1 MKKLLFFFGF
11 LFFISFI
18 KSELTLNQELYFPE
32 GTQYLTYSFV
42 DAPNQLVYF
51 VDDLW
56 SMIEYTLEGKLY
68 KFNMSTLELIDS
80 LDLGIWGVGCGIFDN
95 ENNLAYFGSYD
106 SPSRISKVDLN
117 TFQVVGVLTLSTD
130 SDGFESAQIDIEN
143 QKAYF
148 LLSYPTQVIKIDL
161 NTFQQEGDPLEL
173 NDEDSWGLVIDLEN
187 NILYV
192 SGETE
197 NEDGYYSLIFKI
209 NLTDFTIIADL
220 DLSEYDVYGA
230 CQGFLGVSKEFL
242 YFGNYDYPF
251 LVVKID
257 VETFS
262 YDDALELEDYA
273 WCVAAAIDENE
284 NIGYF
289 VTEDPAIV
297 RVDLDSFSF
306 IDGEYLDGYSYSS
319 TASFDFQYNYSFIPL
334 AYAEI
339 IKFDLTEFQ
348 QETEFLEP
356 LFIRAQY
363 ILLDELNQ
371 TIYLLFESVEY
382 MIIAKVDI
390 ESFQMID
397 YVILDY
403 YDDIYVGDIDIQNG
417 FLYYFIDDSGL
428 LILKVDMFNLTNMEY
443 VSILPSGYVDDA
455 VYNPN
460 NNILYVSYYF
470 DLAEIPLFVILS
482 CPDLNILLA
491 IYIEGEIYNFQFDY
505 STGYIY
511 SYFEYWET
519 EEEEYYL
526 IKINPSNL
534 DIEDYINITS
544 YDISTMSLD
553 QANQRMYFGTEIE
566 LIKNQEEKLEDSMF
580 SEICS
585 IDLYY
590 MEMISCQEIS
600 GVYYFT
606 DSFIDG
612 DGNFGFF
619 FTEFYDYEIEEPIT
633 AVFQLDLI
641 QDTIELDVLDEYF
654 GWPFGIFDPTTNF
667 YYLTAWRNYPVPLAQ
682 FSIEEP
688 LVPKVRL
695 LGCNSLFS
703 KFECYWFK
711 IENDE
716 QLQYQINYGFNW
728 TIIEDPVLIDVF
740 DIRYQEFN
748 SSFYPNI
755 TGNEEYLIQI
765 RACNLTL
772 NECGKP
778 SSIYDLITRIDSVK
792 NYDLDGYYDYI
803 DIFWDYPDVEIIEG
817 IPNLDHYEV
826 SIQKETDPPST
837 ISIDDPSATSFQV
850 DELEFGYTYYVSM
863 WACSTEECEDEYEE
877 KGEVVSSSIST
888 GFPNVNSFNCVVSDV
903 LVIDCSWLKPST
915 SGTPSY
921 YTFTYEATTKEDSD
935 TYYPNSTNQS
945 FRANFQVEEYKINVS
960 GCNSN
965 DFCGLISTVNVTT
978 ERLQPPL
985 IKQSI
990 SQIEEIKLIFTEL
1003 TQGRNYLIS
1012 SNNGTN
1018 WQNFTTLYSNETDMI
1033 GTLSPLSGNYE
1044 YLVSIRGCT
1053 DSSCGVDYLGL
1064 PTSPISISPKLGNV
1078 MITCVPL
1085 LYGFYCDWEP
1095 LELSIGLRGY
1105 SLSFNSSSKCLSIF
1119 ETSYSK
1125 TELFGGANYEISI
1138 FASADSNCNYNE
1150 YSGTNTTL
1158 SITTSRLPP
1167 PLINQSISKIE
1178 EIEII
1183 FTPQYQ
1189 EKIKDYLVSI
1199 NNGIDWQKFTTI
1211 QSNGNEMIGTIS
1223 PLAGNVKYIVSIKTC
1238 TDPNC
1243 ESEYLGLASSPVSIT
1258 PKLGNISSFNCNAT
1272 ICGFDCDWEALEL
1285 STGLKG
1291 YSLSYNSTPICLPP
1305 STTSYS
1311 VVDKLFGGANYEIS
1325 IFASADSNCNYNEY
1339 SGLASTLS
1347 LTTLPLSAPTINQSI
1362 SKIEEIEIIFTKLTL
1377 AKTYLVSI
1385 NNGIDWQKF
1394 TTIQS
1399 NGNEMIGTI
1408 SPLAGNVEYLV
1419 SIRGCTDTNCKS
1431 GYLGLASSPIP
1442 ITPKLG
1448 NISSFNC
1455 NPISC
1460 GFDCDWEALELSTGL
1475 KGYSLSFNS
1484 TPICLPPSTTNYPF
1498 DSLIGKANYEISI
1511 FASADSNCNYN
1522 EYSGLASTL
1531 SLKTLPLSAPTINQ
1545 SISKIEE
1552 IEIIFT
1558 KLTQAE
1564 TYLVSI
1570 DNRIN
1575 WQNFTT
1581 IQSNGNEMIGTIK
1594 PLAGNVEYLVSIRG
1608 CTDSSCETQS
1618 LGLASSPVSIT
1629 PKLGNMSSINCNATI
1644 CGFECDWEALE
1655 LSTGLKG
1662 YSLSYNSINVCLSA
1676 AMTSYSVF
1684 NLLGD
1689 TYYQI
1694 SIFASA
1700 DWRCEESDLS
1710 GLPIYTSVTTLPA
1723 PVETA
1728 SDSSK
1733 DKVISLSVVV
1743 PVVVIA
1749 LIVVLVILI
1758 RKSKKNKKENN

>member
-11 LFFISFI
+11 FFFISFI

-32 GTQYLTYSFV
+32 GIEYPTYSFI
-42 DAPNQLVYF
+42 DASNQLVYF
-51 VDDLW
+51 ADDPW
-56 SMIEYTLEGKLY
+56 GMDEYVLEGKLY
-68 KFNMSTLELIDS
+68 KFNMSTLDLIDS
-80 LDLGIWGVGCGIFDN
+80 LDLGIWGVGSGVFDT
-95 ENNLAYFGSYD
+95 ENNLAYFGSD
-106 SPSRISKVDLN
+106 SSPSQISKVDLN
-117 TFQVVGVLTLSTD
+117 TFQVVGVLTLGTYY
-130 SDGFESAQIDIEN
+130 GFESAQIDIEN

-148 LLSYPTQVIKIDL
+148 VSYYPAQVIKIDL

-173 NDEDSWGLVIDLEN
+173 NYEYGFGSVIDLEN

-192 SGETE
+192 SGE
-197 NEDGYYSLIFKI
+197 NDYNYYSLIFKI

-220 DLSEYDVYGA
+220 DLTEYDVYRA
-230 CQGFLGVSKEFL
+230 SQGFLGVSKEFL

-262 YDDALELEDYA
+262 YDDALELEDYE

-284 NIGYF
+284 NTGYF

-319 TASFDFQYNYSFIPL
+319 TASFDFQYNYSFISL

-339 IKFDLTEFQ
+339 IKFDLTKFQ
-348 QETEFLEP
+348 QEIEFLEP
-356 LFIRAQY
+356 LFIQVQY
-363 ILLDELNQ
+363 ILLDEPNQ
-371 TIYLLFESVEY
+371 TIYLLFENYEY
-382 MIIAKVDI
+382 IIISKVDI

-403 YDDIYVGDIDIQNG
+403 YDDIYAGDIDIQNG
-417 FLYYFIDDSGL
+417 FLYYFIDDSGIL
-428 LILKVDMFNLTNMEY
+428 VLKVDMFNLTNMEY
-443 VSILPSGYVDDA
+443 VDIDSSGYVDDA
-455 VYNPN
+455 VYDPN
-460 NNILYVSYYF
+460 NNLLYLAYF
-470 DLAEIPLFVILS
+470 DDDEVLLFLTLS
-482 CPDLNILLA
+482 CPDLEILDS
-491 IYIEGEIYNFQFDY
+491 IYIGDAEFYYFRFDY

-519 EEEEYYL
+519 EEEGDYI
-526 IKINPSNL
+526 IKISTPDLNIT
-534 DIEDYINITS
+534 DFINITS

-553 QANQRMYFGTEIE
+553 QANQRMYFGTRTGRYR
-566 LIKNQEEKLEDSMF
+566 KNQEEKLEDSMF

-585 IDLYY
+585 IDLNY
-590 MEMISCQEIS
+590 MEMISCQEVS
-600 GVYYFT
+600 GVYDFT

-619 FTEFYDYEIEEPIT
+619 FTEFEDDFEELIT
-633 AVFQLDLI
+633 AVIQLDLI
-641 QDTIELDVLDEYF
+641 QNTIELDVLDEYF
-654 GWPFGIFDPTTNF
+654 DYPFGIFDPTTNF
-667 YYLTAWRNYPVPLAQ
+667 YYLTAWGNYPVPLAQ

-688 LVPKVRL
+688 LVPNVYL
-695 LGCNSLFS
+695 FGCNSLFS
-703 KFECYWFK
+703 KFECYWFQ

-728 TIIEDPVLIDVF
+728 TIIEDPVLIDGF
-740 DIRYQEFN
+740 DVRYQEFN

-755 TGNEEYLIQI
+755 TGNEYYSIQI

-826 SIQKETDPPST
+826 SIQKETDLPSNF
-837 ISIDDPSATSFQV
+837 SINDSSATYIKV

-863 WACSTEECEDEYEE
+863 WACSTEECEDEE

-888 GFPNVNSFNCVVSDV
+888 GFPNVNSFDCVVSDV

-921 YTFTYEATTKEDSD
+921 YTFTYVATTKEDSD

-978 ERLQPPL
+978 ERLQPPI

-1003 TQGRNYLIS
+1003 TQGRGYLIS

-1044 YLVSIRGCT
+1044 YLISIRGCT
-1053 DSSCGVDYLGL
+1053 DSSCGIDYLGL

-1095 LELSIGLRGY
+1095 LDLSIGLRGY
-1105 SLSFNSSSKCLSIF
+1105 SLSFNSTSKCLSIF

-1138 FASADSNCNYNE
+1138 FASADSNCSYNE
-1150 YSGTNTTL
+1150 YSGNNTTL

-1199 NNGIDWQKFTTI
+1199 NNEIDWQKFTTI
-1211 QSNGNEMIGTIS
+1211 QSNGNEMIGTIK
-1223 PLAGNVKYIVSIKTC
+1223 PIAGNVEYIVSIKTC

-1243 ESEYLGLASSPVSIT
+1243 ESEYLGLASSPISIT
-1258 PKLGNISSFNCNAT
+1258 PKLGNISSFNCNST
-1272 ICGFDCDWEALEL
+1272 ICGFECNWESLEL

-1291 YSLSYNSTPICLPP
+1291 YSLSFNSTSICLSP

-1311 VVDKLFGGANYEIS
+1311 KTELFGGANYEIS
-1325 IFASADSNCNYNEY
+1325 IFASADLNCNYNEY
-1339 SGLASTLS
+1339 SGLTSTLS
-1347 LTTLPLSAPTINQSI
+1347 LTTLPLSPPTINQSI

-1408 SPLAGNVEYLV
+1408 KPLAGNVEYLV
-1419 SIRGCTDTNCKS
+1419 SILGCTDKNCES
-1431 GYLGLASSPIP
+1431 GYLGLASSPIS

-1460 GFDCDWEALELSTGL
+1460 GFECNWESLELSTGL

-1484 TPICLPPSTTNYPF
+1484 TPICLSPSTTNYPF

-1522 EYSGLASTL
+1522 EYSGLNSTL
-1531 SLKTLPLSAPTINQ
+1531 SLTTLPLSAPTINQ

-1558 KLTQAE
+1558 KLTQAK

-1570 DNRIN
+1570 NNRIN

-1594 PLAGNVEYLVSIRG
+1594 PIAGNVEYLVSIRG

-1618 LGLASSPVSIT
+1618 LGLASSPISIT
-1629 PKLGNMSSINCNATI
+1629 PKLGNMSSINCNSTI
-1644 CGFECDWEALE
+1644 CGFECNWEALE

-1700 DWRCEESDLS
+1700 DWRCEESNLS

-1749 LIVVLVILI
+1749 LIVVLIILI